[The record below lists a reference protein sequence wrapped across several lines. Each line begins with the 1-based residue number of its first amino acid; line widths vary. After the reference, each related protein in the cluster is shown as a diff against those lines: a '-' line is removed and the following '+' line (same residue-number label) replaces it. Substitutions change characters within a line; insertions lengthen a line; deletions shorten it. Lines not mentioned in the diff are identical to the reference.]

1 MEQGKGNCLIQRKGL
16 RSVQP
21 MLIDRRPE
29 IILKSSHG
37 DITADHQCQLVF
49 GTDSKNCRPDLKC
62 SKVILEFLVI
72 FGIFYHFQLWCRT
85 YNSQRREM
93 CATRHQPWADGTRC
107 GGNQGGLQYN
117 IIQNSFLIK
126 IGKIFYRFTSML
138 SQQMYEL
145 TIQPFVP
152 RFTCGQRKLGLVDS
166 MVRV

>member
-1 MEQGKGNCLIQRKGL
+1 MKIKELMEQGKGNCLIQRKGL

-29 IILKSSHG
+29 IIFKSSHG

-72 FGIFYHFQLWCRT
+72 FGIFNDFQLWCRT

-107 GGNQGGLQYN
+107 GGNQGQGWAMDGTGQ
-117 IIQNSFLIK
+117 SRDF
-126 IGKIFYRFTSML
+126 L
-138 SQQMYEL
+138 SQSRETP
-145 TIQPFVP
+145 TILYFNSLAN
-152 RFTCGQRKLGLVDS
+152 FFRKLFSVFRKFSHKGGH
-166 MVRV
+166 